1 MVMKKQSGVGM
12 VVYLLIVLLSQ
23 LLNFLVSS
31 ANYFVIDFRA
41 EDSFVG
47 NIRKSFA

>member
-1 MVMKKQSGVGM
+1 MKKQSGVGM

-31 ANYFVIDFRA
+31 VNYFVIDFRA
-41 EDSFVG
+41 EDQFVG
-47 NIRKSFA
+47 AIRKSFA